1 VQASATIASDTCR
14 VVRVDIR
21 AKLVSGDTGAPRALV
36 VSCIVYRDS
45 CIVFRV
51 LCFVFRV
58 SCFGRE
64 VSGCWV

>member
-1 VQASATIASDTCR
+1 MQASATIASDTCR

-58 SCFGRE
+58 SGGRCQG
-64 VSGCWV
+64 VGCRV